1 MNVKQYMKFI
11 DALDIKILLTL
22 SASSENKLEEVD
34 GVVVEETLVDWE
46 AQVPQ
51 VHHFGGSN
59 IDVVN
64 LDLALTTGSHSEFV
78 KDLCGG
84 FIDTEDHDFVDD
96 LSLGL
101 RVHVLVADRLCDGD
115 LCAVVVVTHLCS
127 LVVPVV
133 VVLTVVEVEVAAGLG
148 VLAHRV
154 GVDLET
160 DRVLDGLKE
169 RLSAIREVQHGQDG
183 AAAHEG
189 ALLGVA
195 DVDDVDVVVGVD
207 LELGV
212 DVVPLRGG
220 GKVNFDLGGAAG
232 NGVLGARVADLR

>member
-1 MNVKQYMKFI
+1 
-11 DALDIKILLTL
+11 
-22 SASSENKLEEVD
+22 
-34 GVVVEETLVDWE
+34 VVVEETLVDWE
-46 AQVPQ
+46 TQVPQ

-64 LDLALTTGSHSEFV
+64 LDFALTTSGHSEFV

-84 FIDTEDHDFVDD
+84 CLDTEDHDFVDD
-96 LSLGL
+96 LSGGL
-101 RVHVLVADRLCDGD
+101 RVKVLVTDRLCDGN
-115 LCAVVVVTHLCS
+115 LCAVVVVTHLSS

-133 VVLTVVEVEVAAGLG
+133 VVLTIIEIEVAAGLG

-160 DRVLDGLKE
+160 HWVLDGLKE
-169 RLSAIREVQHGQDG
+169 RLSAIREVQHGEDG
-183 AAAHEG
+183 ATAHKG
-189 ALLGVA
+189 ALLGVT

-207 LELGV
+207 LKLGV

-220 GKVNFDLGGAAG
+220 WKVDFDLGGAAG
-232 NGVLGARVADLR
+232 NGVLGARVTDLR